1 MAPIRLALIGLS
13 EAAKTSWASQG
24 HLPYLLS
31 ARGKERY
38 KIIALLNSSAD
49 AAKRAIEA
57 YSLGSDVK
65 AYGSPQDLAADEDVD
80 LVACTTR
87 VDVHYS
93 TIKPSVEAGKNVFV
107 EWPLAENGKRAGELA
122 EAAKESGSKTIVG
135 LQGRTAPPILKLKE
149 VLRNG
154 TIGKVVSS
162 EFTAFTP
169 GGGGNSMSE
178 GLAYFLDKKVGGNPV
193 TIAFAHTIDYVH
205 HVLGEYASSNAH
217 VQIQRPHQ
225 SIIDAKTGEKRPTVS
240 DVPDLVSVHGTLKSS
255 NHVTEGA
262 TLIANFR
269 TGPAFPGSTPF
280 VWTITGG
287 KGRLRITCERG
298 PFIQSL
304 AAGSPIPIEV
314 EDFGTGEVKSVD
326 WEWQSW
332 EDEIQARGRCL
343 GRLYDLYYGGK
354 AAENGVADFDAA
366 VARHKQIDAMLY

>member
-31 ARGKERY
+31 ERGKERY
-38 KIIALLNSSAD
+38 KITALLNSSVD

-65 AYGSPQDLAADEDVD
+65 AYGAPQDLAADKDID

-87 VDVHYS
+87 VDVHYE

-107 EWPLAENGKRAGELA
+107 EWPLAENATRARELA
-122 EAAKESGSKTIVG
+122 EAAKKSGSKTIVG
-135 LQGRTAPPILKLKE
+135 LQGRVAPPILKLKQL
-149 VLRNG
+149 VRDG

-162 EFTAFTP
+162 DFTAFTP
-169 GGGGNSMSE
+169 GGGGDSMSE

-205 HVLGEYASSNAH
+205 LVLGGYASSDAH
-217 VQIQRPHQ
+217 VQIERPNQ
-225 SIIDAKTGEKRPTVS
+225 STVDAKTGEKRPVTS

-255 NHVTEGA
+255 DYVTEGA

-269 TGPAFPGSTPF
+269 SGPPFPGTTPF
-280 VWTITGG
+280 VWTITGE
-287 KGRLRITCERG
+287 KGRLRISCDRG

-304 AAGSPIPIEV
+304 AAGSPIHIEV
-314 EDFGTGEVKSVD
+314 EDFGTGDLKSIPWD
-326 WEWQSW
+326 WQSW
-332 EDEIQARGRCL
+332 EEPTQARGRCI
-343 GRLYDLYYGGK
+343 GRLYDLYYDGK
-354 AAENGVADFDAA
+354 TAENDVADFDAA
-366 VARHKQIDAMLY
+366 VARHKQIDAILY